1 MLLAPLLLSTG
12 MHASAIRALVGASA
26 DGPRTVELSS
36 IFTAGE
42 KNAAG
47 FPVFGYRIPGFV
59 AANGGSN
66 GNGQIDT
73 TLVVLAEARK
83 YSCSDEGAH
92 DLVAKRSTDMGK
104 SWGRSQT
111 VIDPAKLW
119 GAQEGG
125 KKGGAVYDPT
135 PVYDDTTGKIH
146 VIFSYCPAR
155 YMSRPPISQAFELW
169 EVTSEDRGLTWG
181 APRNLSAILPS
192 KTLAPDEPKWCIRT
206 GAGGGNGI
214 QLAHGPKSGRL
225 VVPGYHSFCPPSP
238 VPPPPPT
245 PDCTPAKAQ
254 AIANRWCNRPGTWCN
269 AKGTRFALRGE
280 GKTGSAGTSNSQFC
294 DASLSIVRLQVSIV
308 HSQFASFGGTFDML
322 CRWCGVAVLLTEL
335 PHPRPQKLPQQ
346 FWLYRLLHRKRP
358 AKLNYDQLYR
368 YSTASGA
375 TARS

>member
-1 MLLAPLLLSTG
+1 MLLNSAMLASG
-12 MHASAIRALVGASA
+12 MHALVGASTHSS
-26 DGPRTVELSS
+26 PTVEVSP

-42 KNAAG
+42 ENAAG

-59 AANGGSN
+59 AANSGSN
-66 GNGQIDT
+66 GNGQIDA

-135 PVYDDTTGKIH
+135 PVYDDATGKIH
-146 VIFSYCPAR
+146 VVFSYCPAR

-169 EVTSEDRGLTWG
+169 EVTSDDRGLTWG

-192 KTLAPDEPKWCIRT
+192 KTLAPDEPEWCIRT

-214 QLAHGPKSGRL
+214 QLAHGPNSGRL

-238 VPPPPPT
+238 VPSPPPT
-245 PDCTPAKAQ
+245 PGCTLAKAQ

-269 AKGTRFALRGE
+269 AKGTRVALRGE
-280 GKTGSAGTSNSQFC
+280 GKTGSAGKSNSPFC
-294 DASLSIVRLQVSIV
+294 DASFIIVSLEVSIV
-308 HSQFASFGGTFDML
+308 HSHIAFPGAIFDTMS
-322 CRWCGVAVLLTEL
+322 RRCGVAVLLTEL
-335 PHPRPQKLPQQ
+335 PHPRQEKLPQQ
-346 FWLYRLLHRKRP
+346 FWLYRLLYRKRP
-358 AKLNYDQLYR
+358 AKLNYEELHH
-368 YSTASGA
+368 SSAASRA
-375 TARS
+375 TARF